1 MPVVTER
8 LTILHTNDIHGRI
21 DGLARIATLVAQT
34 RASSNHPVLY
44 VDAGDIED
52 TSVRLSSVT
61 KGVAMHR
68 VLSAA
73 GCEAAAVGNG
83 GLIRYGPNVLAR
95 YEEAATYPLFLANVV
110 LEDGSSIP
118 GTRPS
123 GILEAGGVRVG
134 VIGLTDA
141 FDTYTGLFGLG
152 SLEVVPLVRGL
163 ARDLRARGA
172 ELILAL
178 SHLGWQHDGPN
189 REGLNDQDLA
199 AALQD
204 DLDLVIGAHTHHVL
218 EGGRRIGRVWVVQA
232 GSWASHL
239 GRVELVRDAGGW
251 RVEACSLEPITPDI
265 PAHPRVLE
273 AVASVEAE
281 LEGWTSEPLT
291 TLTVALTHAP
301 TAECAAGNLTADAL
315 RAFWDAEIGL
325 SLGGMG
331 FLGGLEAGVV
341 TRGMV
346 YERVPSSANPG
357 VTKLRGWQLLA
368 MLEEGLDPVK
378 AAESPKGYR
387 GAARGIM
394 HVSNMTRRGGQW
406 FVGSAKLEPDAGYR
420 VAASDAE
427 LDPFGGLTKEDWNL
441 DEQYDLDVV
450 MCEALERYL
459 LQHPTIQP
467 ETGRIA

>member
-1 MPVVTER
+1 MRAVTER

-21 DGLARIATLVAQT
+21 DGLARISTLVAQT
-34 RASSNHPVLY
+34 RASANHPVLY

-68 VLSAA
+68 ILSAV

-83 GLIRYGPNVLAR
+83 GLIRYGPNVLGR
-95 YEEAATYPLFLANVV
+95 YAADATYPLFLANVV
-110 LEDGSSIP
+110 RADGATIP
-118 GTRPS
+118 GVRPS
-123 GILEAGGVRVG
+123 GILEAGEVRIG
-134 VIGLTDA
+134 VIGLTDP
-141 FDTYTGLFGLG
+141 FDAYTQLFGLRE
-152 SLEVVPLVRGL
+152 LEVVPLVREL

-172 ELILAL
+172 QVILVL

-189 REGLNDQDLA
+189 RQVLNDQDLA

-204 DLDLVIGAHTHHVL
+204 HIDLVIGAHTHHVL
-218 EGGRRIGRVWVVQA
+218 EGGRQIGRVWVAQA

-239 GRVELVRDAGGW
+239 GRVELVRDSSGW
-251 RVEACSLEPITPDI
+251 RVESCTLEPITTDI
-265 PAHPRVLE
+265 PADSRVLE
-273 AVASVEAE
+273 AMTVVEAE
-281 LEGWTSEPLT
+281 LEGWLGE
-291 TLTVALTHAP
+291 ALCRLEADLNHAP
-301 TAECAAGNLTADAL
+301 TAECAAGNLMADAL

-331 FLGGLEAGVV
+331 FLGGLGAGVV
-341 TRGMV
+341 TRGAV

-357 VTKLRGWQLLA
+357 VTNLRGWQILA
-368 MLEEGLDPVK
+368 MLEDGLDPAK

-387 GAARGIM
+387 GAARGVL
-394 HVSNMTRRGGQW
+394 HVSNMTRRDGQW
-406 FVGSAKLEPDAGYR
+406 FVGDKPLEPDAVYR
-420 VAASDAE
+420 AAASDAE
-427 LDPFGGLTKEDWNL
+427 LDAFGGLARAQWNL
-441 DEQYDLDVV
+441 TVQYDLDVV

-459 LQHPTIQP
+459 LTHPVVQP